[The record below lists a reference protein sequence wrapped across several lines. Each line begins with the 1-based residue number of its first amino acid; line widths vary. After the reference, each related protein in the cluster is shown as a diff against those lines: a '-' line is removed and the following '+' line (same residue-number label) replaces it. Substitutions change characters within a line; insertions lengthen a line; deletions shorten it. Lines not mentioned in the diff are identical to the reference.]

1 MLQLCFLFKGGGG
14 FFVCGGSWIF
24 CLMVVVGF
32 VLIMVARFL
41 FIVWLGFCLYGGG
54 RAFCLMLV
62 VGYLFIVMTEFFVYG
77 SNCVFVLMVVTVFF
91 V

>member
-14 FFVCGGSWIF
+14 FFVCGCSWIF

-32 VLIMVARFL
+32 VFIMVARFL
-41 FIVWLGFCLYGGG
+41 FIVWLDFCVYGGG
-54 RAFCLMLV
+54 WVFCLMLV
-62 VGYLFIVMTEFFVYG
+62 VGFLFIVMTRFFVYG
-77 SNCVFVLMVVTVFF
+77 SDCAFVLMVVIVFF